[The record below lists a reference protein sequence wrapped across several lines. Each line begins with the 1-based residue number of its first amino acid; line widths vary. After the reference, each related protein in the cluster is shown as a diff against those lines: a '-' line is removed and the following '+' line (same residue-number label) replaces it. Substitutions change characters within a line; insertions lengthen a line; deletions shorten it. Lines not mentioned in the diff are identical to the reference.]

1 MFFTKEDIDNIE
13 KALQCR
19 SVKDTDLH
27 SSDYVNP
34 EDLIAIVQNLHNR
47 KITLST
53 LLAKINSQTPEGFY
67 VLDKPYISLEEA
79 ISRVPSEKRKLGI
92 VITFRNEDGFWR
104 SYQFYGE
111 NLEQDWTDSN
121 NWKSAPYEELK
132 DFIPIPDEQDLT
144 SINKNGRTAFRL
156 KDREPLMEETQVITL
171 GKKYLRGRMTENEPV
186 VILTQSMVSDSTPT
200 HYIIQGEFD
209 LAGATVEFP
218 NNSILEFDQ
227 GVINNGTLNL
237 RLVEIRGIHNIK
249 EAGNASLEWLP
260 KSGQI
265 MTFDETIS
273 EETVGVLKMFVADVE
288 HLEWIAIA
296 STEDFN
302 LLRTWITRRLSEID
316 TSIQNLQNGLNA
328 IQSITEVELNN
339 ILI

>member
-1 MFFTKEDIDNIE
+1 
-13 KALQCR
+13 
-19 SVKDTDLH
+19 
-27 SSDYVNP
+27 
-34 EDLIAIVQNLHNR
+34 
-47 KITLST
+47 
-53 LLAKINSQTPEGFY
+53 
-67 VLDKPYISLEEA
+67 
-79 ISRVPSEKRKLGI
+79 
-92 VITFRNEDGFWR
+92 
-104 SYQFYGE
+104 
-111 NLEQDWTDSN
+111 
-121 NWKSAPYEELK
+121 
-132 DFIPIPDEQDLT
+132 
-144 SINKNGRTAFRL
+144 
-156 KDREPLMEETQVITL
+156 
-171 GKKYLRGRMTENEPV
+171 MTENEPV

-209 LAGATVEFP
+209 LAGATVKFP

-249 EAGNASLEWLP
+249 EVGNASLKWLP